1 MAARRGLLDRVKGR
15 LSRLTGAG
23 APAAAA
29 GIGPGFSPAYEEEWN
44 ELVEQVDNYTQKV
57 GAAVVQTWEVG
68 AAELG
73 RVVRGHPQD
82 KTVIE
87 RYSDALVPTLTPFQ
101 DLHKT
106 CSGAMSRGYAAGA
119 ASGRMADATA
129 PQLAMVDGL
138 GEKAFEGWARTA
150 GYLEPVFALAA
161 DPGGARERFEASGP
175 ELARA
180 CASARAVLQRE
191 LERVPNQP
199 KLWTG
204 VCDAWDLWQQTLTRE
219 LEICMTRAARELVAD
234 VRGGVGGN
242 R

>member
-15 LSRLTGAG
+15 LSRLAGAG
-23 APAAAA
+23 PAATPA
-29 GIGPGFSPAYEEEWN
+29 GIGPGFGPAYEEEWN

-82 KTVIE
+82 KVAIE

-106 CSGAMSRGYAAGA
+106 CSGAMSRGYAAGV
-119 ASGRMADATA
+119 ASGRMSDATA
-129 PQLAMVDGL
+129 PLLAMVDGL
-138 GEKAFEGWARTA
+138 GERAFEGWAKTA

-161 DPGGARERFEASGP
+161 DPSGARERFEANGP

-180 CASARAVLQRE
+180 CANARAVLLRE
-191 LERVPNQP
+191 LERIPAQP

-204 VCDAWDLWQQTLTRE
+204 VCDAWDAWQQALCRE
-219 LEICMTRAARELVAD
+219 LEIGMTRAARELVAE
-234 VRGGVGGN
+234 VRGGVAGN